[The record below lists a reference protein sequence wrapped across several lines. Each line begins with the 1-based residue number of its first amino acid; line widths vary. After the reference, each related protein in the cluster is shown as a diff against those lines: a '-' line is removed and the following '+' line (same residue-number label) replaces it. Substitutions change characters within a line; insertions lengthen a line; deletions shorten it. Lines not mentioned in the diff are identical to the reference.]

1 MISARRIA
9 LWQSHAVRCWHEHPD
24 PTASHL
30 DALLD
35 PPEER
40 DLSEGMPERDVGI
53 HTGRDDLAAG
63 SLQTGPNI
71 QTGSANQTGSD
82 TSADEPAWVELV
94 LANHDFNFRLWHEE
108 DLARDPHASDGV
120 IAGVKRRI
128 DRLNQLRNDSI
139 ERIDLALLQE
149 LADRGVVAAKGAGL
163 NTETAGGAIDR
174 LSILTLRRYHY
185 GVEAQRD
192 ELDEATRQKVT
203 LAVARCRLQQLR
215 LVTALGELLEDIFA
229 GRRRHEVSHPLKM
242 YNDPKLNPVL
252 YRGG

>member
-9 LWQSHAVRCWHEHPD
+9 LWQSHAVRCWHQHPD

-30 DALLD
+30 DASLE
-35 PPEER
+35 PPEGR
-40 DLSEGMPERDVGI
+40 DLPEGMPERDLGI
-53 HTGRDDLAAG
+53 QSVRVDLAAG
-63 SLQTGPNI
+63 SLQTGADLQGI
-71 QTGSANQTGSD
+71 QINAD
-82 TSADEPAWVELV
+82 TSSDEPAWVELV

-139 ERIDLALLQE
+139 ERIDMALLQE
-149 LADRGVVAAKGAGL
+149 LADRGVVAAKGAGA
-163 NTETAGGAIDR
+163 NTETVGGAIDR

-185 GVEAQRD
+185 GVEAQRG
-192 ELDEATRQKVT
+192 ELDDATRQKVT

-215 LVTALGELLEDIFA
+215 LVTALGELLDDIFA
-229 GRRRHEVSHPLKM
+229 GRRRHDVSHPLKM
-242 YNDPKLNPVL
+242 YNDPSLNPVL

>member
-9 LWQSHAVRCWHEHPD
+9 LWQSHAVRCWHDHPD

-30 DALLD
+30 DASLE
-35 PPEER
+35 PPEGRNLPEA
-40 DLSEGMPERDVGI
+40 MPERDFGT
-53 HTGRDDLAAG
+53 HSGRFELAAG
-63 SLQTGPNI
+63 SLQTGPELQGIPTN
-71 QTGSANQTGSD
+71 AD
-82 TSADEPAWVELV
+82 TSSDEPAWVELV
-94 LANHDFNFRLWHEE
+94 LSNHDFNFRLWHEE

-149 LADRGVVAAKGAGL
+149 LADRAVVAKEGAGL
-163 NTETAGGAIDR
+163 NTETVGGAIDR

-185 GVEAQRD
+185 GVEAQRG

-215 LVTALGELLEDIFA
+215 LVTALGELLDDIFA

-242 YNDPKLNPVL
+242 YNDPSLNPVL

>member
-30 DALLD
+30 DASLD

-40 DLSEGMPERDVGI
+40 ELPEGMPERDVGI
-53 HTGRDDLAAG
+53 HLRRGDVAAA
-63 SLQTGPNI
+63 SRQTRSENPIG
-71 QTGSANQTGSD
+71 TD
-82 TSADEPAWVELV
+82 TSADEPAWVALV

-149 LADRGVVAAKGAGL
+149 LADRGVVAKQGAGL

-185 GVEAQRD
+185 GVEAQRG
-192 ELDEATRQKVT
+192 EIDEATRQKVT

-215 LVTALGELLEDIFA
+215 LVTALGELLDDIFA

-242 YNDPKLNPVL
+242 YNDPNLNPVL

>member
-9 LWQSHAVRCWHEHPD
+9 LWQSHAVRCWHDHPD

-30 DALLD
+30 DASLE
-35 PPEER
+35 PPEDR
-40 DLSEGMPERDVGI
+40 DLPEAMPERDLGV
-53 HTGRDDLAAG
+53 HSGRVALAAEN
-63 SLQTGPNI
+63 LQTGPDLQGI
-71 QTGSANQTGSD
+71 QINAD
-82 TSADEPAWVELV
+82 TSSDEPAWVELV
-94 LANHDFNFRLWHEE
+94 LSNHDFNFRLWHEE

-149 LADRGVVAAKGAGL
+149 LVDRGVVAKQGAGL

-185 GVEAQRD
+185 GVEAQRG

-203 LAVARCRLQQLR
+203 LAVAKCRLQQLR
-215 LVTALGELLEDIFA
+215 LVTALGELLDDIFA

-242 YNDPKLNPVL
+242 YNDPSLNPVL

>member
-30 DALLD
+30 DASLD
-35 PPEER
+35 PSEER

-53 HTGRDDLAAG
+53 HLRRGDVAAA
-63 SLQTGPNI
+63 SRQTGAENPI
-71 QTGSANQTGSD
+71 GSD

-128 DRLNQLRNDSI
+128 DKLNQLRNDSI

>member
-24 PTASHL
+24 PTSSHL

-53 HTGRDDLAAG
+53 HTRRGDVAAA
-63 SLQTGPNI
+63 SRQTGAENPI
-71 QTGSANQTGSD
+71 GSD
-82 TSADEPAWVELV
+82 TSADEPAWVALV

-108 DLARDPHASDGV
+108 DLARDPHASDGA

-128 DRLNQLRNDSI
+128 DKLNQLRNDSI

-185 GVEAQRD
+185 GVEAQRA
-192 ELDEATRQKVT
+192 EVDEATRQKVT

>member
-1 MISARRIA
+1 
-9 LWQSHAVRCWHEHPD
+9 
-24 PTASHL
+24 
-30 DALLD
+30 
-35 PPEER
+35 
-40 DLSEGMPERDVGI
+40 
-53 HTGRDDLAAG
+53 
-63 SLQTGPNI
+63 
-71 QTGSANQTGSD
+71 
-82 TSADEPAWVELV
+82 LV

-108 DLARDPHASDGV
+108 DLARDPHASDGA

-128 DRLNQLRNDSI
+128 DKLNQLRNDSI

-185 GVEAQRD
+185 GVEAQRV

>member
-30 DALLD
+30 DASLD

-40 DLSEGMPERDVGI
+40 ELPEGMPERDVGI
-53 HTGRDDLAAG
+53 HLRRGDVAAA
-63 SLQTGPNI
+63 SRQTGAENPI
-71 QTGSANQTGSD
+71 GSD
-82 TSADEPAWVELV
+82 TSADEPAWVALV

-128 DRLNQLRNDSI
+128 DKLNQLRNDSI

-149 LADRGVVAAKGAGL
+149 LADRGVVAAEGAGL

-185 GVEAQRD
+185 GVEAQRA
-192 ELDEATRQKVT
+192 EVDEATRQKVT

>member
-30 DALLD
+30 DASLD

-40 DLSEGMPERDVGI
+40 ELPEGMPERDVGI
-53 HTGRDDLAAG
+53 HLRRGDVAAA
-63 SLQTGPNI
+63 SR
-71 QTGSANQTGSD
+71 QTGSENPIGSD
-82 TSADEPAWVELV
+82 TSADEPAWVALV

-149 LADRGVVAAKGAGL
+149 LVDRGVVAKQGAGL

-185 GVEAQRD
+185 GVEAQRG
-192 ELDEATRQKVT
+192 ELDEATRQKVM

-215 LVTALGELLEDIFA
+215 LVTALGELLDDIFA

-242 YNDPKLNPVL
+242 YNDPNLNPVL
-252 YRGG
+252 YRGGE